1 MKSIGSEVLPLP
13 APRAGAGGGEERCV
27 EERALDPL
35 STSVGETI
43 KVHEKLISICH
54 GRVVFCV

>member
-1 MKSIGSEVLPLP
+1 MAKW
-13 APRAGAGGGEERCV
+13 RFGGEERCV
-27 EERALDPL
+27 EERTLNTL

-43 KVHEKLISICH
+43 KVHEKLLSICH